1 MAGSIENFT
10 ESKILKWVKAGGG
23 TSKSAVVYRDTAVTG
38 LIFMVRARVA
48 VYGFEAKMAGKTRR
62 RTIGDYK
69 THTLDYAR
77 VEARRLRGLVDL
89 GQDPTLEKITQIK
102 QTERDLAAIKAEELA
117 KKSEEQKA
125 TVLTREAWDAY
136 LLTHQGEWG
145 ERHYRD
151 HINLSQE
158 GGEKKSR
165 GKGLTVAGVLAPVL
179 AHPIARLEAE
189 FLKSWLTEEGKIRA
203 NNARQGFETLR
214 AFWKWAA
221 KHPKFKELV
230 SDSKLFEDPDL
241 LKAKPRRQAA
251 SAKDVLEK
259 SHLDDWFKA
268 VQGIKTREIRV
279 FLQCL
284 LLTGARRNELLNLQ
298 WAHIDE
304 RTPVNIWIHDKV
316 EQEAGRY
323 VPLGPYALWL
333 IKSLPK
339 RQWTD
344 EKGKAHDVVWVF
356 SSAEVENQRI
366 HHDSA
371 GAAHSRA
378 LAKAGV
384 AHVSIHGLRRSY
396 SSLSEWLEIPA
407 GIVAQIQGHKPS
419 ATAEKHYK
427 RRPLELL
434 AQWHCRFEG
443 WMLEQAGID
452 FKTEVLKS
460 SLRVVK

>member
-48 VYGFEAKMAGKTRR
+48 VYGFEAKMGGKTRR
-62 RTIGDYK
+62 RTIGDHK
-69 THTLDYAR
+69 THSLDAAR
-77 VEARRLRGLVDL
+77 IEARRLKGLVDL
-89 GQDPTLEKITQIK
+89 GQDPTLEKIAQIK
-102 QTERDLAAIKAEELA
+102 QTQRELVAIKAGELA
-117 KKSEEQKA
+117 EKLEEQKA
-125 TVLTREAWDAY
+125 MVLTREAWNAY
-136 LLTHQGEWG
+136 LLAHQGEWG
-145 ERHYRD
+145 HRHYRD
-151 HINLSQE
+151 HINLSQD
-158 GGEKKSR
+158 GGEKKTR
-165 GKGLTVAGVLAPVL
+165 GKGLRVAGVLAPVL
-179 AHPIARLEAE
+179 AYPIARLNAE
-189 FLKSWLTEEGKIRA
+189 FLRSWLIEESKTRA
-203 NNARQGFETLR
+203 NNARQGFESLR

-221 KHPKFKELV
+221 KHPKYKELV
-230 SDSKLFEDPDL
+230 SDAKLFEDAEL
-241 LKAKPRRQAA
+241 LKAKPKRQAA

-259 SHLDDWFKA
+259 SHLAEWFKA
-268 VQGIKTREIRV
+268 VEGIKSHEINV
-279 FLQCL
+279 FLQVL
-284 LLTGARRNELLNLQ
+284 LLSGARRNELLNLQ
-298 WAHIDE
+298 WTHIDE
-304 RTPVNIWIHDKV
+304 RTPANIWIHDKV

-323 VPLGPYALWL
+323 VPIGPFALWL
-333 IKSLPK
+333 LKSLPK
-339 RQWTD
+339 RKWTD
-344 EKGKAHDVVWVF
+344 EKGKAQEVPWVF

-371 GAAHSRA
+371 GAAHARA
-378 LAKAGV
+378 LAKARV

-443 WMLEQAGID
+443 WILEQAGIELD
-452 FKTEVLKS
+452 SGKANNG
-460 SLRVVK
+460 LRVFK